1 MQLMD
6 SNIYQITV
14 ERLYDRDLLFARGV
28 HVKIFWHL
36 IAPSFTPDFLGEV
49 GLILVLAWL
58 LSVAVIRLHF
68 GDCKLLA
75 GVRVHEHWLTQAE
88 AIRVGVGILALL
100 IYLETDSGSR
110 SRVFGVTMFR

>member
-1 MQLMD
+1 MD

-49 GLILVLAWL
+49 GLILVLGLVTFCCSHQTAFWRL
-58 LSVAVIRLHF
+58 QAV
-68 GDCKLLA
+68 GW
-75 GVRVHEHWLTQAE
+75 GE
-88 AIRVGVGILALL
+88 GP
-100 IYLETDSGSR
+100 
-110 SRVFGVTMFR
+110 